1 MKNNSENKTKK
12 KGNRQAKEQVSPYIF
27 KKKKHI
33 ISVFYKTRQTTI
45 NKTKKE
51 GGKYEKKVTKVHER
65 KELGKSSCKTHMRKR
80 KRREEKEKINFPP
93 ILLNTS
99 LHNLHSLQVN
109 LLLDG

>member
-1 MKNNSENKTKK
+1 MMKNNSENKTKK

-51 GGKYEKKVTKVHER
+51 GENTKKKLQKFMREKDWVKVQA
-65 KELGKSSCKTHMRKR
+65 KR
-80 KRREEKEKINFPP
+80 
-93 ILLNTS
+93 T
-99 LHNLHSLQVN
+99 
-109 LLLDG
+109 